1 MHTTFPVLGP
11 CQGYSSAC
19 ENHGSNIEKPRASPG
34 EKDWIWTRSN
44 GKSGDDAGIEDC
56 YGREK
61 LEVKVWLGKNKDG
74 NQEQNIWRPVGQK
87 LCEETPD
94 VI

>member
-1 MHTTFPVLGP
+1 M
-11 CQGYSSAC
+11 
-19 ENHGSNIEKPRASPG
+19 
-34 EKDWIWTRSN
+34 
-44 GKSGDDAGIEDC
+44 IEDC

-74 NQEQNIWRPVGQK
+74 SPEHNIWGQVGQK
-87 LCEETPD
+87 LCVEKPD